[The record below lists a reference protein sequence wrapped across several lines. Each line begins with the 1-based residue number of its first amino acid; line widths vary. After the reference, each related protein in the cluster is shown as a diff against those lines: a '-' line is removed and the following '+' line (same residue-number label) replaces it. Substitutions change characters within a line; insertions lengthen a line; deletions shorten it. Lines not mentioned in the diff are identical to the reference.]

1 MLVVGALPCGC
12 VLAMWVCSCHVGVSL
27 PCGYIITMWVC
38 HCHVGVS
45 LPCGC
50 VTTLW
55 MCHYHVGVSLPCGCV
70 TTLWWTTLL
79 PSVYHFKTSR
89 RHKSELSV
97 NWSIV
102 ELSTIR

>member
-12 VLAMWVCSCHVGVSL
+12 VLAMWVCPYHMVMSL
-27 PCGYIITMWVC
+27 PCACVITMWVC

-45 LPCGC
+45 LHCGC
-50 VTTLW
+50 VITMW
-55 MCHYHVGVSLPCGCV
+55 S
-70 TTLWWTTLL
+70 TTLL

-102 ELSTIR
+102 EVSTIR